1 MHSCVC
7 VYKMYM
13 YRKFLSVFLVDI
25 INKEIIGYVY
35 MCIYVCI
42 YVYMRTYVYIY
53 IHTYIYIYI
62 YIHIYRS
69 VAVELQNYNKKNK
82 KFRVINPNREKE
94 EKYQISVV
102 LSNLAGIHIFWYI
115 HIFIYM

>member
-1 MHSCVC
+1 M
-7 VYKMYM
+7 
-13 YRKFLSVFLVDI
+13 
-25 INKEIIGYVY
+25 
-35 MCIYVCI
+35 
-42 YVYMRTYVYIY
+42 
-53 IHTYIYIYI
+53 

-102 LSNLAGIHIFWYI
+102 LSNLAGSCVYLYVYMYI
-115 HIFIYM
+115 YIYI